1 MPYSKASSDFPAYLE
16 WYPKSSPWS
25 VRLGKIQLLA
35 APPTSYSLTSSSL
48 IQTYWLP
55 YWSLSMAKD
64 APATG
69 PLPLFSHPP
78 GTLSRYSYALHS
90 HSILVSYLITP
101 LLRCLLLLRL
111 LSLII
116 LYPLSLHS
124 FSSKYT
130 PLYIYL
136 FVHLLLLFWMESL
149 GKCVCVVHH
158 WLPSA

>member
-1 MPYSKASSDFPAYLE
+1 MVCEA
-16 WYPKSSPWS
+16 W
-25 VRLGKIQLLA
+25 QN
-35 APPTSYSLTSSSL
+35 PTSCCSSNLIFSHFLL

-64 APATG
+64 APDTG

-116 LYPLSLHS
+116 LYPFSLLC
-124 FSSKYT
+124 FSSQYT

-136 FVHLLLLFWMESL
+136 FVHLLLLFWMYHYESVSVL
-149 GKCVCVVHH
+149 FTTDFP
-158 WLPSA
+158 LPRTVLHTNRYSNFCWINRWISLSF